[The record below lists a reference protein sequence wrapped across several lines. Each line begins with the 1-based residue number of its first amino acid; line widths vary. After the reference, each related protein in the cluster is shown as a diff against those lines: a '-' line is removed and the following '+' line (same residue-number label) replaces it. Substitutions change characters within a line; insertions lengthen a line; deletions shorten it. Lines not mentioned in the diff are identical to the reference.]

1 MIIWNFSLFLSTM
14 YKCVKLFFL
23 YQSMQMSKLVL
34 FSLIIDIQLD
44 YNIYI
49 IAVSTKNL
57 IKIDKINV
65 RWVKTV
71 IATAGNG
78 I

>member
-14 YKCVKLFFL
+14 YKCVKLLFL

-44 YNIYI
+44 YNIYHSCI
-49 IAVSTKNL
+49 NKELDKN
-57 IKIDKINV
+57 
-65 RWVKTV
+65 R
-71 IATAGNG
+71 
-78 I
+78 